1 MKPEEVAQ
9 FLQDHPQFFNDH
21 AYLLSDITV
30 PHPHDDRVVSINER
44 QIISLRE
51 RNRILQD
58 KLLELISFGEEN
70 DTISERMHRLS
81 IALLSVSS
89 IRELL
94 NTLDFSL
101 RQDFSIPHFA
111 LRIWNISCKNM
122 TYIEFSTTSLDIHTI
137 AESLTQPYCGNHVA
151 DEIKSWFGE
160 DAGLL
165 NSFSMIPLKTTQTIG
180 LLVLASPDSKR
191 FYPEM
196 GTLHLKRLGDLIS
209 TTLARHDLSIAPNVT
224 EIDNQLANE
233 QQT

>member
-21 AYLLSDITV
+21 AYLLSDITI
-30 PHPHDDRVVSINER
+30 PHPQDDRVISINER

-81 IALLSVSS
+81 ITLLSVSN
-89 IRELL
+89 IHELF

-101 RQDFSIPHFA
+101 RQDFSIPYFA

-122 TYIEFSTTSLDIHTI
+122 TQDEFNTTSPDIHAI
-137 AESLTQPYCGNHVA
+137 AESLIQPYCGNHVA
-151 DEIKSWFGE
+151 DEIKNWFGE
-160 DAGLL
+160 DATLL

-180 LLVLASPDSKR
+180 LLVLSSPDSKR

-209 TTLARHDLSIAPNVT
+209 TTLARNDLSIAPSVT